1 MSRVTLKQLAEYTG
15 FSIRTV
21 NRALKGDVSVIDSKR
36 KAILTAAKKFHYVPN
51 MAARNLR
58 MNQTNF
64 VGIIGDNAGQEV
76 FIKKLNFLERTLKA
90 RGYYPILGY
99 EKSDVSRFST
109 LLDEWSGITQKIIM
123 MTSGELLEKPSF
135 KDLLSYSPMDFIFV
149 DTPKLDN
156 GVNFL
161 IDRSSGVYEAIVY
174 LGKMGHRSI
183 LHCGNIE
190 NRIDGIKKALTF
202 FSEKQCPRVE
212 FVVSSGE
219 FKDGYALGKKI
230 VDSGADA
237 VFFDTDRSAS
247 GFLYYAAEH
256 HVRIP
261 DDIAVIGFDDD
272 PADQYLFPTLS
283 TVAQPIQELSE
294 AIADTI
300 ADFPEVPEKVSRVF
314 NTKFIR
320 RQSV

>member
-21 NRALKGDVSVIDSKR
+21 NRALKGDESVIDSKR
-36 KAILTAAKKFHYVPN
+36 SAILTAAKKFHYVPN

-64 VGIIGDNAGQEV
+64 VGIIGENAERQV
-76 FIKKLNFLERTLKA
+76 FTKKLNFLERTLKA

-99 EKSDVSRFST
+99 EKSDVKRFSK
-109 LLDEWSGITQKIIM
+109 LLDDWSGITQKIII
-123 MTSGELLEKPSF
+123 MTSSELLQKAAF
-135 KDLLSYSPMDFIFV
+135 KELLSYSPMDFIFV
-149 DTPKLDN
+149 DAPEQEN
-156 GVNFL
+156 SVNFS

-174 LGKMGHRSI
+174 LGKMGHQSI
-183 LHCGNIE
+183 LHCGSIA
-190 NRIDGIKKALTF
+190 NRMDGIKKALSF
-202 FSEKQCPRVE
+202 FSKDQRPTVE
-212 FVVSSGE
+212 SIISGNE
-219 FKDGYALGKKI
+219 FKDGYALGNRI
-230 VDSGADA
+230 VASGADA
-237 VFFDTDRSAS
+237 VFFDTDRLAS
-247 GFLYYAAEH
+247 GFLYYAVEH
-256 HVRIP
+256 QISIP

-272 PADQYLFPTLS
+272 PADVYLYPTLS
-283 TVAQPIQELSE
+283 TVAQPIQELAE

-300 ADFPEVPEKVSRVF
+300 ADFPEAPETMSRVF